1 MEAEVRR
8 RSLRR
13 SQNKQNIEVAEV
25 HSPPAQHSEK
35 RLPNKG
41 SQQSS
46 SMLNQHNND
55 NKDEWQCPECS
66 QKEAAERKLLEMEKN
81 KPAEV
86 NTKDGGQM
94 PETENQNSPAASPG
108 YNMDYRMS
116 SPNTKPQST
125 GVTSESS
132 DGLHRAFVLKVDCFT
147 ALLLAITIGMISG
160 LIYCPATI
168 ILLFIIDWCENNC
181 KKFPLNLML
190 PLMITIIE
198 GLVLGVVSSFFAAMT
213 VMQVG
218 GITAFVTLMLS
229 WVALKSKMNVTHE
242 AVPFWTVV
250 SVLIIFGLLS
260 SFKKSPTLQLSYAL
274 AGMLTFAIHLM
285 LTQVR
290 IRRDPT
296 KDQEPIDYAHPAL
309 NLYIDIVNLF
319 FFTLQLME
327 HVNCL
332 DWGSQPQGQGQQ

>member
-1 MEAEVRR
+1 
-8 RSLRR
+8 
-13 SQNKQNIEVAEV
+13 
-25 HSPPAQHSEK
+25 
-35 RLPNKG
+35 
-41 SQQSS
+41 
-46 SMLNQHNND
+46 
-55 NKDEWQCPECS
+55 
-66 QKEAAERKLLEMEKN
+66 
-81 KPAEV
+81 
-86 NTKDGGQM
+86 
-94 PETENQNSPAASPG
+94 
-108 YNMDYRMS
+108 MDYWMS

-125 GVTSESS
+125 GVTSEGS
-132 DGLHRAFVLKVDCFT
+132 DGLHRAFVLKVDCFAT
-147 ALLLAITIGMISG
+147 LLLAITIGIISG
-160 LIYCPATI
+160 LIYWNVLQGWQQKNLWFWLKLLPATI

-190 PLMITIIE
+190 PLIITIIE

-229 WVALKSKMNVTHE
+229 WVALKSKLNVTHE

-290 IRRDPT
+290 IRREPT
-296 KDQEPIDYAHPAL
+296 KDQEPIDYARPAL
-309 NLYIDIVNLF
+309 NLYVDIVNLF
-319 FFTLQLME
+319 FFMLQLME